1 MLRIEERS
9 KIPGSDHWSW
19 PEGTHRVIRQVF
31 SRREIKSASEIDLSL
46 KGLRP
51 IGEFQSLDKAVD
63 LMIRHRDN
71 KITIVGDFDADGATS
86 TSLML
91 LCLRSFDFKNVS
103 FFIPDRFKLGY
114 GLTVELVEQIQSK
127 APELIVTVD
136 NGVTSVAGVAAARK
150 LGIDVLV
157 TDHHLPGEELPAAN
171 VIINPNLVDN
181 DFLGKNLAGVGVS
194 FYLLAALGRRLSL
207 SSIVPDFLD
216 LVALGTIADLVKL
229 DHSNRILIE
238 QGLARIRAGCCR
250 PGLLALCKIAKIPHH
265 TVTGT
270 TLAYQIAPRL
280 NAAGRLDDMSIGVRC
295 LLTNSPEEALSLA
308 KQLHNFNQDR
318 QVLESRMHAEAVD
331 LMDAEGFIAEGEL
344 SPILCMLRD
353 DWHEGVVGLV
363 ASKIKDKYNRPAFAF
378 APTESGLLKG
388 SGRSIAGFHLRD
400 ALVAVDSQHPGLISR
415 FGGHAM
421 AAGLTL
427 ESTGY
432 DLFQSAIKSFGEK
445 SLGPEDFDEKIMT
458 DGVLIDS
465 ELTLEVASL
474 LNDIGPWGQGFP
486 EPLFEGSFLLLSQ
499 RVLGDKH
506 LKMSIQTDSNKKP
519 LDAIAFNCSPENLQI
534 GELLHLVYRL
544 NVNTY
549 YALPKIQLIVEH
561 IQPLKFSHVSGT

>member
-1 MLRIEERS
+1 MPRIEERS
-9 KIPGSDHWSW
+9 QIPGSDHWSW
-19 PEGTHRVIRQVF
+19 PEGTHRVLRQVL
-31 SRREIKSASEIDLSL
+31 SRREIKSTSEIDLSL
-46 KGLRP
+46 GGLRP
-51 IGEFQSLDKAVD
+51 VGEFQSLDKAVD
-63 LMIRHRDN
+63 LIIRHRDN
-71 KITIVGDFDADGATS
+71 RITIVGDFDADGATS
-86 TSLML
+86 TALML
-91 LCLRSFDFKNVS
+91 LCLRLFGFKDVS

-114 GLTVELVEQIQSK
+114 GLTVELVQQIQGK
-127 APELIVTVD
+127 TPGLIVTVD

-171 VIINPNLVDN
+171 VIVNPNLVDN
-181 DFLGKNLAGVGVS
+181 TFLGKNLAGVGVS
-194 FYLLAALGRRLSL
+194 FYLLAALGRRLGV
-207 SSIVPDFLD
+207 SSVVPDFLD

-250 PGLLALCKIAKIPHH
+250 PGLLALCKVANIPHQN
-265 TVTGT
+265 VTGT

-308 KQLHNFNQDR
+308 NQLHNFNQDR
-318 QVLESRMHAEAVD
+318 QVLESRMRSEALD
-331 LMDAEGFIAEGEL
+331 LMDAEDSISAGEL
-344 SPILCMLRD
+344 SPILCLLRD

-363 ASKIKDKYNRPAFAF
+363 ASKIKDRYHRPVFAF
-378 APTESGLLKG
+378 APTKSGFLKG

-400 ALVAVDSQHPGLISR
+400 ALVDVDAQHPGLISR

-427 ESTGY
+427 ESSGY
-432 DLFQSAIKSFGEK
+432 TLFQAAIKSLGEK
-445 SLGPEDFDEKIMT
+445 RLGPEDFAEKIMT
-458 DGVLIDS
+458 DGVLLDS
-465 ELTLEVASL
+465 EFTVEVASL

-486 EPLFEGSFLLLSQ
+486 EPLFEGSFFLLNQ
-499 RVLGDKH
+499 RVLNGKH
-506 LKMSIQTDSNKKP
+506 LKMSIRIDGSREP
-519 LDAIAFNCSPENLQI
+519 LDAIAFNYSPDNLQV
-534 GELLHLVYRL
+534 GELLHLIYRL

-549 YALPKIQLIVEH
+549 YASPKIQLIVEH
-561 IQPLKFSHVSGT
+561 IQTSESLAM